1 MTRHIIYLTSLII
14 MLILAA
20 CSSDHFLKETD
31 YRAKVEDDF
40 AKKQEILTQGDL
52 FSIFENNTMTQP
64 EREAMMFLYAYMTP
78 GDIADYS
85 GDFI

>member
-40 AKKQEILTQGDL
+40 AKKQEILTQGNL
-52 FSIFENNTMTQP
+52 FVY
-64 EREAMMFLYAYMTP
+64 L
-78 GDIADYS
+78 
-85 GDFI
+85 